1 MTEELQVSEQD
12 IAFALNQKANEATGL
27 LVQVAALK
35 RGITEREARIAE
47 LEQKLISLNGKEPVD
62 AKGGKFPYTTKGKKA
77 AKTYAKK
84 TKKKVMRK
92 TKY

>member
-47 LEQKLISLNGKEPVD
+47 LEQKLTGLNGKEPAD
-62 AKGGKFPYTTKGKKA
+62 AKGGKEAVPVYN
-77 AKTYAKK
+77 
-84 TKKKVMRK
+84 
-92 TKY
+92 

>member
-1 MTEELQVSEQD
+1 MGEKMTEELQVSEQD

-47 LEQKLISLNGKEPVD
+47 LEQKLTGLNGKEPAA
-62 AKGGKFPYTTKGKKA
+62 AKGGKEEVPVYN
-77 AKTYAKK
+77 
-84 TKKKVMRK
+84 
-92 TKY
+92 

>member
-35 RGITEREARIAE
+35 RGITERDARIAE
-47 LEQKLISLNGKEPVD
+47 LEQKLTGLNGKEPANAD
-62 AKGGKFPYTTKGKKA
+62 SREGKIEEEIPVYN
-77 AKTYAKK
+77 
-84 TKKKVMRK
+84 
-92 TKY
+92 

>member
-35 RGITEREARIAE
+35 RGITERDARIAE
-47 LEQKLISLNGKEPVD
+47 LEQKLTSLNGKEP
-62 AKGGKFPYTTKGKKA
+62 ANAESGGEEIPVYN
-77 AKTYAKK
+77 
-84 TKKKVMRK
+84 
-92 TKY
+92 

>member
-47 LEQKLISLNGKEPVD
+47 LERTIASLNGKEPAD
-62 AKGGKFPYTTKGKKA
+62 AKGGKEEVPVHKKG
-77 AKTYAKK
+77 
-84 TKKKVMRK
+84 
-92 TKY
+92 

>member
-47 LEQKLISLNGKEPVD
+47 LEQKLIGLNGKEPVD
-62 AKGGKFPYTTKGKKA
+62 AKGGKEEVPLHN
-77 AKTYAKK
+77 
-84 TKKKVMRK
+84 
-92 TKY
+92 